1 MKLEKP
7 ILFKKIF
14 NIFDDERGFLSTLD
28 VKKLYQNLPDQNF
41 DLTYQLISYSAKK
54 NTFRGMHYQTAPFA
68 QNKLIVLHSGS
79 IIDLAVDVNNAEI
92 DQVLSFEMSAGDAIL
107 IPKNYAH
114 GVSFFDK
121 ENILLYH
128 LSEYRY
134 PEYERGIVYNDKNL
148 KINWRIK
155 KPILSKRDSFL
166 PSFKET
172 FLKKVKKR

>member
-1 MKLEKP
+1 VKLEKP

-14 NIFDDERGFLSTLD
+14 NIFDDERGFLNTLD
-28 VKKLYQNLPDQNF
+28 VKKLYQNLPNQNF

-107 IPKNYAH
+107 IPENYAH
-114 GVSFFDK
+114 GFISTTDDVLMQYFMDEEYST
-121 ENILLYH
+121 ENYQGLNCQKYLEREFPELDLII
-128 LSEYRY
+128 SEK
-134 PEYERGIVYNDKNL
+134 DL
-148 KINWRIK
+148 K
-155 KPILSKRDSFL
+155 LQDSL
-166 PSFKET
+166 I
-172 FLKKVKKR
+172 

>member
-7 ILFKKIF
+7 IVFNKIL

-54 NTFRGMHYQTAPFA
+54 NTFRGMHYQTDPYA

-79 IIDLAVDVNNAEI
+79 IIDLAVETNNSAI
-92 DQVLSFEMSAGDAIL
+92 DQVLSFEMSAGDAIF

-114 GVSFFDK
+114 GFISTTDDVVMQYFMDEEYSA
-121 ENILLYH
+121 ENYKGLNCQKYLEREFPELDFII
-128 LSEYRY
+128 SEK
-134 PEYERGIVYNDKNL
+134 DL
-148 KINWRIK
+148 KLQNSLI
-155 KPILSKRDSFL
+155 
-166 PSFKET
+166 
-172 FLKKVKKR
+172 